1 MVLVRYVRYHLG
13 GGFKLYHLSFE
24 KSQEGPDKQSM
35 RTYQVD
41 GDATRTYYI
50 LS

>member
-24 KSQEGPDKQSM
+24 KSQGPDKQSM